1 MHARLRAVDQ
11 VMVSELGPALRN
23 QLARTIQSARRMGED
38 GARKAL
44 AALAVGD
51 GEPHGGMAE
60 EERRLRRR
68 LRAHGRQL
76 GDRRNART
84 REQEI
89 DRLVHEIAYEHWHRM
104 LFARFLAEN
113 ELLIE
118 PESGV
123 SVSLAE
129 CEELAREQGE
139 DPWDAAGRW
148 ASGMLPEIFRL
159 GDPVLA
165 VQLPP
170 ETNQA
175 LRKLLADLPDAV
187 FTADDSLG
195 WTYQY
200 WQAER
205 KDAVNKSGVKIG
217 ADELPAVTQLF
228 TERYMVLFLLHNTIG
243 AWRAGR
249 MVARMP
255 GLTREAE
262 TEEELREAVRLR
274 AGGGYDFSYVRFVR
288 EALEGDPEDAPT
300 GPWRPAAGSFK
311 RWPRP
316 AAELRV
322 LDPCC
327 GSGHFLVEAFR
338 LLVRLRIEEE
348 SLAVVDAVRAVLR
361 DNLFGLE
368 LDPRCTQIAAF
379 NVALAAWKMV
389 GDPVEL
395 PPPQIACSGLAPNS
409 TREEWL
415 DLADS
420 LAAAGGI
427 PADRDLLGTDDNL
440 LSAPVRESL
449 GELHTLFEQAPVLGS
464 LIDPR
469 AASGQG
475 DVFRTDYGTLRPL
488 LSEILARD
496 VPDPD
501 LTERAIAARGMA
513 HAAQLLGDTYTLVI
527 TNVPYLARGKQ
538 SDELKR
544 FCESQHPDAKGD
556 IATVFV
562 SRFFRWLGDH
572 GTQAAV
578 TPQNWLFLTTYR
590 KLRERLLKGR
600 TWNLVARLGPGAFE
614 TITGHVV
621 NVALNILSADHPQ
634 PDWQMAGIDVSAL
647 RGQRPIRPPEKA
659 ALLASGAT
667 PLLAMQSEQLRNPD
681 AVVLLRPL
689 GQAVLMRSI
698 AHGVHGF
705 GSKDSPRF
713 FLSFWEV
720 SLPLSDDWQ
729 FLQSTVGKTRPWG
742 GCEQVVYWQR
752 GQGVLAERARNGLA
766 IPAGRMAWGR
776 TGIAVSQMGSLPCA
790 LYTGNI
796 FDKNMAV
803 ISPRDE
809 SHLPGLWCFCASP
822 EYAVAVREIDQ
833 KLNVTNVT
841 LVKVPFDVER
851 WQKVASERYQNG
863 LPEPYSDDPT
873 QWIFHGDPCGSV
885 IWNEYKKWTA
895 RGTLRIDDTVLQVA
909 VARVLGYRWPAELDP
924 EMRLAKEQRELVEYC
939 AEFAD
944 FGDADGIV
952 CLSPTRGEATATD
965 RVRRLLAAAYDD
977 EWSPDT
983 ERALLAATSDRP
995 PASLEDWLRD
1005 RFFQEHCKLFHNRP
1019 FVWHIWDGRR
1029 DGFHALVNYHRLAG
1043 PDGEG
1048 RRTLETVTYSY
1059 LSDWITRQRQGQRE
1073 GIAGADARLVAA
1085 LELREQLEKIL
1096 EGEPPY
1102 DIFVRWKPVAEQP
1115 VGWNPGHQRWRALE
1129 HPSLHAGRTPLRG
1142 PQGRGDPADET
1153 QHQVG
1158 QGPREGAAG
1167 TPRPRGL
1174 SVVLVLSRQRL
1185 SGRADGLRGRN
1196 RRGVRRQPLERPS
1209 LHARRQARR
1218 SRGSRPRDSRCLRHE
1233 PRSRCCWTN
1242 WIATLQ
1248 TIWKGRI
1255 WTSRSGT
1262 RRAAGK
1268 PSGR

>member
-1 MHARLRAVDQ
+1 MSAHLTPD
-11 VMVSELGPALRN
+11 LRN
-23 QLARTIQSARRMGED
+23 RLARTIQDARRVGED

-44 AALAVGD
+44 AALAVGESRAHAD
-51 GEPHGGMAE
+51 MTSMQHK
-60 EERRLRRR
+60 LRRR
-68 LRAHGRQL
+68 LRAHGKQL
-76 GDRRNART
+76 GDRRNAGG
-84 REQEI
+84 EQEI

-123 SVSLAE
+123 PVSLAD
-129 CEELAREQGE
+129 CEELARERGE
-139 DPWDAAGRW
+139 DPWEAAGRW
-148 ASGMLPEIFRL
+148 ASDMLPEIFRPD
-159 GDPVLA
+159 DPVLA

-175 LRKLLADLPDAV
+175 LRKLLADLPAAV

-205 KDAVNKSGVKIG
+205 KDAVNESGVKIG

-249 MVARMP
+249 VLARLS
-255 GLTREAE
+255 GLAREAK
-262 TEEELREAVRLR
+262 TEDELREAVRLR
-274 AGGGYDFSYVRFVR
+274 AGGGYDFSYLRFVR
-288 EALEGDPEDAPT
+288 EALDGDAEDTPT
-300 GPWRPAAGSFK
+300 GPWRPAAGSFE
-311 RWPRP
+311 RWPRT

-327 GSGHFLVEAFR
+327 GSGHFLVEALH
-338 LLVRLRIEEE
+338 LLVRLRMEEE
-348 SLAVVDAVRAVLR
+348 SLAVADAVCAVLR

-389 GDPVEL
+389 GDPVQL

-440 LSAPVRESL
+440 LSTPVRESL
-449 GELHTLFEQAPVLGS
+449 GELHALFEQAPILGS

-469 AASGQG
+469 TSSGQR
-475 DVFRTDYGTLRPL
+475 DVFRTDYGRLRPL

-513 HAAQLLGDTYTLVI
+513 HAAELLGDTYTLVI

-538 SDELKR
+538 SERLR
-544 FCESQHPDAKGD
+544 HFCQSHHADAKGD

-562 SRFFRWLGDH
+562 SRFFHWLGDH

-590 KLRERLLKGR
+590 RLRERLLKDR
-600 TWNLVARLGPGAFE
+600 TWNLTARLGAKAFQ
-614 TITGHVV
+614 TPMWDF
-621 NVALNILSADHPQ
+621 NVMLNILSADRPQ
-634 PDWQMAGIDVSAL
+634 PDWQMAGIDVSPP
-647 RGQRPIRPPEKA
+647 GTPRPIRAAEKA
-659 ALLASGAT
+659 VLLAG
-667 PLLAMQSEQLRNPD
+667 SELIESVQAEQPKNPD
-681 AVVLLRPL
+681 SV
-689 GQAVLMRSI
+689 VLMRPVGDRMLFRDLARGARGLQSSD
-698 AHGVHGF
+698 V
-705 GSKDSPRF
+705 PRF
-713 FLSFWEV
+713 SRQYWELV
-720 SLPLSDDWQ
+720 VCGLDWQ
-729 FLQSTVGKTRPWG
+729 LFQASPGTTSHWS

-752 GQGVLAERARNGLA
+752 GEGIIAARGRSGDA
-766 IPAGRMAWGR
+766 SPAGGVAWGKA
-776 TGIAVSQMGSLPCA
+776 GVVVGQIGALPST
-790 LYTGNI
+790 LYTTEV
-796 FDKNMAV
+796 FDQTVAV
-803 ISPRDE
+803 ILPNDRATLPAVWAFCSSPD
-809 SHLPGLWCFCASP
+809 
-822 EYAVAVREIDQ
+822 YAAAVREFDQ
-833 KLNVTNVT
+833 KLNVTNAT
-841 LVKVPFDVER
+841 LVKVPFDLDH
-851 WQKVASERYQNG
+851 WTTVAAECYPNG

-885 IWNEYKKWTA
+885 VWDEATKWTA
-895 RGTLRIDDTVLQVA
+895 RGRLRTDDTVLQVA
-909 VARVLGYRWPAELDP
+909 VARLLGYRWPTELDS
-924 EMRLAKEQRELVEYC
+924 EMRLAQEQRELADYC
-939 AEFAD
+939 EEFAELA
-944 FGDADGIV
+944 DADGIV
-952 CLSPTRGEATATD
+952 CLSPTRGEATAAD

-995 PASLEDWLRD
+995 PTSLEDWLRD

-1019 FVWHIWDGRR
+1019 FIWHIWDGRK

-1073 GIAGADARLVAA
+1073 GVAGSDARLVAA

-1102 DIFVRWKPVAEQP
+1102 DIFVRWKSVGEQP
-1115 VGWNPGHQRWRALE
+1115 VGWHPDTNDGVRLNIRPFMRAAISGGRAGAGVLRTKPNIKWGKDRGKEPQELRDREDFPWFWSCPGTGTPEQRTDYRAEPNAKFDGNRWNDLNYT
-1129 HPSLHAGRTPLRG
+1129 LATKR
-1142 PQGRGDPADET
+1142 AA
-1153 QHQVG
+1153 
-1158 QGPREGAAG
+1158 REGG
-1167 TPRPRGL
+1167 
-1174 SVVLVLSRQRL
+1174 
-1185 SGRADGLRGRN
+1185 GREIPDA
-1196 RRGVRRQPLERPS
+1196 
-1209 LHARRQARR
+1209 
-1218 SRGSRPRDSRCLRHE
+1218 
-1233 PRSRCCWTN
+1233 
-1242 WIATLQ
+1242 
-1248 TIWKGRI
+1248 
-1255 WTSRSGT
+1255 
-1262 RRAAGK
+1262 
-1268 PSGR
+1268 